1 MVSWFDILILIPLAF
16 GAFMGFKKGFV
27 IEATSVLALLFGIYG
42 AIGFSNFT
50 EKMLNEKTGST
61 SSAMPVLA
69 FILTFLVI
77 VVAIYFLGK
86 LLEGVVKITMMG
98 IFNRIAGLFFGV
110 LKLALIC
117 SCLIVII
124 NKYDADSSFF
134 DENVKTKSILYK
146 PVAAFSPTVFPG
158 IKKVM
163 EQNPIKEAV
172 EDVKE
177 RVGGIR

>member
-1 MVSWFDILILIPLAF
+1 MISWFDILILVPLSF
-16 GAFMGFKKGFV
+16 GAFMGFKKGFI

-69 FILTFLVI
+69 FILTFLAI

-98 IFNRIAGLFFGV
+98 IFNRIAGLIFGI
-110 LKLALIC
+110 LKLALVC
-117 SCLIVII
+117 SCIILII
-124 NKYDADSSFF
+124 NKYDSDSSFF
-134 DENVKTKSILYK
+134 DENVRTKSISYK
-146 PVAAFSPTVFPG
+146 PIAAFTPKVFPG

-163 EQNPIKEAV
+163 EQNPVKEAV
-172 EDVKE
+172 NQMKE
-177 RVGGIR
+177 KIE